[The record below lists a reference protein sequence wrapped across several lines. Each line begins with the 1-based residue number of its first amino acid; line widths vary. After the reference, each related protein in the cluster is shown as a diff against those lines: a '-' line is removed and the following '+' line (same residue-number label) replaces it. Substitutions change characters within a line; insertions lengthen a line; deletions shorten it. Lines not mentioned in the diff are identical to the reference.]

1 MKKVYLFLLVA
12 MMFLVL
18 AGCTENQKYQAGSYS
33 GSAQGKNGPI
43 KVDVT
48 FTADKIE
55 SVKVVSHQDDL
66 DYAIKAVE
74 GMPEI
79 ILDKQRLDVDAVSGA
94 TLTSRGI
101 VGAVAQCVTDA
112 GIDPEKLGFVSVD
125 KKTDGQEIQITG
137 LAEDKIITGDE
148 IKAMTPVEFD
158 AISVDASGTQTPTK
172 GKGVKLESIL
182 SQYGESQKNY
192 DAIVLN
198 ATDGY
203 AIEIPRDV
211 LAIRDVIIAYEI
223 NGAASDLRTVV
234 PDERAM
240 YWVKFLNKIDIKGA
254 IAAVETENLV
264 LLETAVLQCTS
275 EEYKYYDALD
285 QAISISQLLE
295 KTGVEKADSV
305 DVTGIDG
312 WARTENY
319 NLYAKQYIKIT
330 GENTP
335 MFIGPDLP
343 EGMRM
348 KDMLSNKIGK
358 NMILSVTKA
367 QEKYGSTTVGGQT
380 GVSIERLFQELK
392 IKEAPNYILKGAD
405 GQEVQISLND
415 LKKGILCLSDK
426 GVNSVFEGL
435 GNDTSVTGL
444 LSIKALQ

>member
-55 SVKVVSHQDDL
+55 SIKVVSHQDDL

-380 GVSIERLFQELK
+380 GISIERLFQELK
-392 IKEAPNYILKGAD
+392 IKEAPNYVLKGAD
-405 GQEVQISLND
+405 GQEVQISLAD

>member
-158 AISVDASGTQTPTK
+158 AISIDASGTQTPTK

-182 SQYGESQKNY
+182 AQYGESQKNY

-203 AIEIPRDV
+203 AIEIPREV

-254 IAAVETENLV
+254 VSAVETENLM

-295 KTGVEKADSV
+295 KTGVETADTV

-319 NLYAKQYIKIT
+319 NLYAKQYIKTT
-330 GENTP
+330 GENVP

-435 GNDTSVTGL
+435 GNDTSVKGL
-444 LSIKALQ
+444 LSIKAVQ

>member
-101 VGAVAQCVTDA
+101 IGAVAQCVTDA
-112 GIDPEKLGFVSVD
+112 GIDPEKLGYVSVD

-158 AISVDASGTQTPTK
+158 AISIDASGTQTPTK

-182 SQYGESQKNY
+182 AQYGESQKNY

-203 AIEIPRDV
+203 AIEIPREV

-254 IAAVETENLV
+254 VSAVETENLM

-295 KTGVEKADSV
+295 KTGVEKADTV

-330 GENTP
+330 GENVP

-358 NMILSVTKA
+358 NMILSVAKA

-392 IKEAPNYILKGAD
+392 IKEVPNYVLKGSD
-405 GQEVQISLND
+405 GQEVQISLAD

-435 GNDTSVTGL
+435 GNDTSVKGL
-444 LSIKALQ
+444 LSIKAVQ

>member
-55 SVKVVSHQDDL
+55 SVKVVSYQDDL

-158 AISVDASGTQTPTK
+158 AISIDASGTQTPTK

-182 SQYGESQKNY
+182 AQYGESQKNY

-203 AIEIPRDV
+203 AIEIPREV

-254 IAAVETENLV
+254 VSAVETENLM

-295 KTGVEKADSV
+295 KTGVETADTV

-319 NLYAKQYIKIT
+319 NLYAKQYIKTT
-330 GENTP
+330 GENVP

-435 GNDTSVTGL
+435 GNDTSVKGL
-444 LSIKALQ
+444 LSIKAVQ